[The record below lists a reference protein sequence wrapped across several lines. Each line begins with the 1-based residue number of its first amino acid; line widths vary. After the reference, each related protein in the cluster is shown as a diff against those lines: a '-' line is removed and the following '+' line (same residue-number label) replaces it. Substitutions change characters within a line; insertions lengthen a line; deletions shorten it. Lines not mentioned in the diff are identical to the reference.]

1 MPEPPAPPQDLEHR
15 QTIDKFAQYV
25 AKNGPAFEEM
35 TRQKQMNNPKF
46 SFLFGGKFTDYY
58 QYRLVCEIQ
67 ALQQS
72 GFMASLPPVIPPPPL
87 SNAMGQPS
95 VPPQIPPLEEQIFVL
110 KKQISD
116 SESNLKLQNE
126 ALTAQKQARVDAIW
140 EEEEYKR
147 IRGLTEQA
155 GLADIEPF
163 EKLVDHLATSGS
175 KDSISSCKKWIFDI
189 CNTDRLR
196 EIILTYL
203 LYRVQCKSSTDQ
215 LRLHILYL
223 INDWAHYCQRKKLDN
238 VKQTLSRYV
247 PKLFAYA
254 SGSSTIDNN
263 CSEKLDKLVGV
274 WEGYKYF
281 DDKCYSQLRN
291 PTAIMTAERA
301 TILAAQQKIGTEIDK
316 EIAQTMNG
324 YQKQHQEF
332 ANHCLIQIATLET
345 QQKLEKEMA
354 EQARARQEVEQTVSR
369 VRHSRFQEEEGPPG
383 SSGTFFNNSVAPP
396 KKVQLLYSQRVPPI
410 ETPQAHPD
418 DESLIPK
425 CPYYELPAGMMV
437 PVIGIE
443 ECTFNPID
451 ISKLRIPAPEPPSEH
466 LLAEVERFYN
476 LHSTQDNPRDSEGWE
491 VKGLMRY
498 YVLKGEHRAKLE
510 EQLKKEGKTFEDAIT
525 NKYLPPDDEKKR
537 NENSPRRSR
546 ERRRHSRR
554 SSSDSDTSSS
564 SSSSRSS
571 SRSSTDVSDSPRRQ
585 RQRSHSATPEERAS
599 FSSINEVT
607 SAADN
612 ETPATSISFK
622 IPPLPLN
629 REQNKGAI
637 LMAKLGWQGGGLGV
651 NEQGI
656 EEPIHPGEVRDRDN
670 QYQGIGHGSDSSDI
684 YEDYRKQLSMRMS
697 NRKGGRS

>member
-35 TRQKQMNNPKF
+35 TRQKQLNNPKF
-46 SFLFGGKFTDYY
+46 SFLFGGQFTDYY

-72 GFMASLPPVIPPPPL
+72 GYMATLPPVVPPPPL
-87 SNAMGQPS
+87 SNAMGMPS
-95 VPPQIPPLEEQIFVL
+95 VPPQIPPLEEQIYVL

-116 SESNLKLQNE
+116 SENNLKLQNE

-140 EEEEYKR
+140 EEGEYKR
-147 IRGLTEQA
+147 IKGLTEQA
-155 GLADIEPF
+155 CLADIEPF

-263 CSEKLDKLVGV
+263 SSEKLDKLVGV

-301 TILAAQQKIGTEIDK
+301 TILGAQQKIGTDIDK

-345 QQKLEKEMA
+345 QQKREREIA

-369 VRHSRFQEEEGPPG
+369 VRHSRFHEEEGPPG
-383 SSGTFFNNSVAPP
+383 NSGTFFNNTVTPP
-396 KKVQLLYSQRVPPI
+396 KK
-410 ETPQAHPD
+410 TPQAHPD

-425 CPYYELPAGMMV
+425 CPYYELPGILINLTYV

-476 LHSTQDNPRDSEGWE
+476 LHSAPDNPRDSEGWE

-498 YVLKGEHRAKLE
+498 YMLKGEHRAKLE

-525 NKYLPPDDEKKR
+525 NQYLPPDDEKKR

-546 ERRRHSRR
+546 GRRRHSRR

-571 SRSSTDVSDSPRRQ
+571 SRSSGTDVSDSPRR
-585 RQRSHSATPEERAS
+585 RRRRSHSATPEERPS
-599 FSSINEVT
+599 FSSMNDVM
-607 SAADN
+607 SATDS
-612 ETPATSISFK
+612 ETPATS
-622 IPPLPLN
+622 
-629 REQNKGAI
+629 NKGAI
-637 LMAKLGWQGGGLGV
+637 LMTKLGWGGGGLGL